1 MITIIIMNSLR
12 QLISALQQS
21 PYRRKKTVGFTIVEL
36 LIVIVV
42 IGILAAIV
50 IVAYQGVTQRSKN
63 AQVVSY
69 VGQFTKSL
77 TIHINKEGSY
87 PVTGVGSPSTTI
99 ACFDGTDTCWGS
111 ADAAKSSALRSALLD
126 ITPGLPATTAYPILL
141 NYGSV
146 VDSTTSATVT
156 GYYVLYQIA
165 GTSCPAISGLY
176 LLNFNNV
183 AGTNLVQCRVKLTAA
198 G

>member
-1 MITIIIMNSLR
+1 MNIRLLPRYLSAIR
-12 QLISALQQS
+12 QTKPS
-21 PYRRKKTVGFTIVEL
+21 GFTIVEL

-63 AQVVSY
+63 TQVVSY
-69 VGQFTKSL
+69 VSQFAKSL
-77 TIHINKEGSY
+77 TIHINNEGSY
-87 PVTGVGSPSTTI
+87 PTTGVGSPTTNL

-111 ADAAKSSALRSALLD
+111 ADAAKSAALRSALIQ
-126 ITPGLPATTAYPILL
+126 ITPGLPTTTTHTILL
-141 NYGSV
+141 NYG
-146 VDSTTSATVT
+146 TTADTAAGVNVA
-156 GYYVLYQIA
+156 GYYILYQIT

-176 LLNFNNV
+176 LLNSNV
-183 AGTNLVQCRVKLTAA
+183 AASNLMNCRARLTAA